1 MPVCLNDPK
10 KKYKGDEPSPK
21 GVGYAAHAENS
32 DTVRLGRDG
41 NLWIISE
48 NTKGVKRWIKKKN

>member
-10 KKYKGDEPSPK
+10 KKYKGDEPSTK

-32 DTVRLGRDG
+32 GTVRLGRDG
-41 NLWIISE
+41 NLWVISE
-48 NTKGVKRWIKKKN
+48 TAKGIKRWVKKKD